1 MYTRPARLG
10 KEKCLAQAIAVWQVL
25 LAFVYAG
32 ISSADGLEILI
43 DEQQKHDLLL
53 GCCNVS
59 YQLQQHCVTLCSAQ
73 QHDQIVQMVKA

>member
-1 MYTRPARLG
+1 MYTGQQDLES
-10 KEKCLAQAIAVWQVL
+10 KKCLAQAIAVWQVL
-25 LAFVYAG
+25 LAFIYAG
-32 ISSADGLEILI
+32 NSSADGLEILI